1 MNAGQIIVTILHVI
15 ISLAMVVIVLL
26 QSGKS
31 AGLSGTIAGGA
42 ETFFGK
48 NKGRTLDAILSKYT
62 SVVAVAF
69 LITSVVLVLI
79 L

>member
-15 ISLAMVVIVLL
+15 ISLALVVIVLL
-26 QSGKS
+26 QSAKS